1 MSGRKRKLNDY
12 MTQPIKCNKYFKI
25 VAENGE
31 YLRSWM
37 YCVLYQPHI
46 QRDVK
51 EFMEG
56 KLESFKMHV
65 PEEYVNE
72 NLEMRYEEVYMYY
85 SEMVILEGVS

>member
-1 MSGRKRKLNDY
+1 MSCKLNDY
-12 MTQPIKCNKYFKI
+12 MTQPIKSNKYFKI

-65 PEEYVNE
+65 PEEYINE
-72 NLEMRYEEVYMYY
+72 NLEMWYEEVYMYY

>member
-1 MSGRKRKLNDY
+1 
-12 MTQPIKCNKYFKI
+12 
-25 VAENGE
+25 
-31 YLRSWM
+31 M
-37 YCVLYQPHI
+37 YCVLYQPNI